1 MCEKI
6 YPLTKE
12 QMDFEANDLGERALE
27 KLIREKREREAR
39 EQSEEE

>member
-12 QMDFEANDLGERALE
+12 QMDFEANDLGERVLE
-27 KLIREKREREAR
+27 KLLREKREREQQ
-39 EQSEEE
+39 EKQQEE